1 MERKCA
7 CEKKQQRQIFA
18 VENNLFLQ
26 KKKKQFSSHWILII
40 VQL

>member
-26 KKKKQFSSHWILII
+26 KKKNNLAVTEF
-40 VQL
+40 